1 MTSNI
6 IKSLF
11 WSTVLLTG
19 LSACEMRD
27 ELKGKSTNIEET
39 GRLVLDLS
47 LPTETKATNDIN
59 TFPVSIINKET
70 GDEVKSYPSYAEL
83 LDENPI
89 ELPVGTY
96 LIGAHTYEEFKSVMF
111 SPYYMGEKECIIEKN
126 ISSETNVVCKAQ
138 NVKFALTLN
147 SDFTSTFKDYNIT
160 VTVGSIIQ
168 PLAESETK
176 GNFDPVY
183 FKVAENTEKISMKVQ
198 ATTNEGTPIDY
209 DVDLNKK
216 NADSGSGDNRFFEG
230 GDALNVTLRPTD
242 DPNPDQPDPEVSGVG
257 IAVTVDLTFND
268 SKETIT
274 IEVSGDDIKP
284 NEPEK
289 PDTPGEG
296 EGDETL
302 PVLNCEYFKN
312 PISFNGFEDDPE
324 EMGDDV
330 PKAVDVEILA
340 PNKIDHLYVTI
351 TSSSPDFSST
361 LGGVGLGERFDM
373 TELTENQASMF
384 DGLGLLY
391 AGIKN
396 STSYTFSIG
405 KFMSML
411 GFFGGTHTF
420 TIEVVDAQQKSVQDK
435 LVITVIK

>member
-1 MTSNI
+1 MASNI
-6 IKSLF
+6 LKSLF
-11 WSTVLLTG
+11 WGTVLLAG

-27 ELKGKSTNIEET
+27 ELKGKFTNTEET

-47 LPTETKATNDIN
+47 LPTDTKATNDIH
-59 TFPVSIINKET
+59 TFPVSIVNKET
-70 GDEVKSYPSYAEL
+70 GEEVKSYPSYAEL

-111 SPYYMGEKECIIEKN
+111 SPYYMGEKECIIENN
-126 ISSETNVVCKAQ
+126 ISSETNVVCKVQ

-168 PLAESETK
+168 PLTDSGTK

-183 FKVAENTEKISMKVQ
+183 FKIAENTKKITMKVQ
-198 ATTNEGTPIDY
+198 ATTNEGASIDY

-216 NADSGSGDNRFFEG
+216 NADSGFGDNSFFEG

-242 DPNPDQPDPEVSGVG
+242 DPNPDQPNPDVSGVG

-274 IEVSGDDIKP
+274 IEVSGDDITP
-284 NEPEK
+284 NEPENPSK
-289 PDTPGEG
+289 PGE
-296 EGDETL
+296 DDKTL
-302 PVLNCEYFKN
+302 PALNCEYFNN
-312 PISFNGFEDDPE
+312 PISFNRFEDPD
-324 EMGDDV
+324 EMGEDV
-330 PKAVDVEILA
+330 PKTVDIEITA
-340 PNKIDHLYVTI
+340 PNKIEHLYVTI
-351 TSSSPDFSST
+351 TSSDPDFSAT
-361 LGGVGLGERFDM
+361 LSGVGLGETFDM
-373 TELTENQASMF
+373 TELTENQAGMF

-411 GFFGGTHTF
+411 GYFGGTHTF
-420 TIEVVDAQQKSVQDK
+420 TIKVIDTQQKSVQDN

>member
-1 MTSNI
+1 MASNI
-6 IKSLF
+6 LKSLF
-11 WSTVLLTG
+11 WGTVLLAG

-27 ELKGKSTNIEET
+27 ELKGKFTNTEET

-47 LPTETKATNDIN
+47 LPTDTKATNDIH
-59 TFPVSIINKET
+59 TFPVSIVNKET
-70 GDEVKSYPSYAEL
+70 GEEIKSYPSYAEL

-111 SPYYMGEKECIIEKN
+111 SPYYLGEKECIIENN
-126 ISSETNVVCKAQ
+126 ISSETNVVCKVQ

-183 FKVAENTEKISMKVQ
+183 FKIAENTEKITMKVQ
-198 ATTNEGTPIDY
+198 ATTNEGASIDY

-216 NADSGSGDNRFFEG
+216 NADSGSGDNSFFEG

-257 IAVTVDLTFND
+257 IAVTVDLTFNN

-274 IEVSGDDIKP
+274 IEVSGDDITP
-284 NEPEK
+284 NEPEN
-289 PDTPGEG
+289 PNNPGEG
-296 EGDETL
+296 EDDGESPTMTCDFFDKPFTAGQDGD
-302 PVLNCEYFKN
+302 VLDVLINAPKGIQELKLK
-312 PISFNGFEDDPE
+312 ISSTNEEFIEGIITPMGLADIDLAAIDQDSELFNGLVNE
-324 EMGDDV
+324 
-330 PKAVDVEILA
+330 
-340 PNKIDHLYVTI
+340 
-351 TSSSPDFSST
+351 
-361 LGGVGLGERFDM
+361 
-373 TELTENQASMF
+373 
-384 DGLGLLY
+384 LGLIPADGVSGKKDL
-391 AGIKN
+391 
-396 STSYTFSIG
+396 TFSIG
-405 KFMSML
+405 GFMNALS
-411 GFFGGTHTF
+411 GFPGTHTF
-420 TIEVVDAQQKSVQDK
+420 SIEVVDPDRKSSGVK
-435 LVITVIK
+435 NIIVKAE